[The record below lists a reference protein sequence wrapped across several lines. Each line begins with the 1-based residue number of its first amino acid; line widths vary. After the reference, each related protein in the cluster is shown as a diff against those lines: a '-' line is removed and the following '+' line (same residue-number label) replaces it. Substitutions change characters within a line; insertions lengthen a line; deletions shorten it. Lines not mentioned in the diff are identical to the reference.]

1 MSTGIGIA
9 ALLLALAAAQPS
21 CQSMS
26 HASSGYNQFP
36 IRDAEA
42 AIAIAK
48 KVCAGKADPGLSWQ
62 AELSEDGKKWFVDT
76 EPSIKKSGDPLWTV
90 DVPVAGPLP
99 TKCWASM
106 YDINTL

>member
-1 MSTGIGIA
+1 MKLRSSCV
-9 ALLLALAAAQPS
+9 ALLAASFSMAS
-21 CQSMS
+21 CQSMFS
-26 HASSGYNQFP
+26 ASSGNNQFP
-36 IRDAEA
+36 IKDAEA

-48 KVCAGKADPGLSWQ
+48 KVCAGKADPSLSWQ
-62 AELSEDGKKWFVDT
+62 AQLSEDGKKWFVDT